1 MASVQHLPYNPTADT
16 IELADGSRW
25 VREKTCHVTSDE
37 VAIFDG
43 GFENGGFE
51 ETEYEF
57 SCEHIVSSRAD
68 MPAPLFCPWC
78 GARVV
83 DEEQDASEPI

>member
-1 MASVQHLPYNPTADT
+1 MASVQHLPFNPTADT

-25 VREKTCHVTSDE
+25 VREKTCHVVEFARCSWRKRGI
-37 VAIFDG
+37 VRRIV
-43 GFENGGFE
+43 
-51 ETEYEF
+51 EYR
-57 SCEHIVSSRAD
+57 CSRCGAEPWAD
-68 MPAPLFCPWC
+68 RDSVTRYCPNC

>member
-1 MASVQHLPYNPTADT
+1 MASVQHLPFNPTADI

-25 VREKTCHVTSDE
+25 VREKTCHVTNVE

-43 GFENGGFE
+43 GFE
-51 ETEYEF
+51 ETEFEF
-57 SCEHIVSSRAD
+57 SCEHAMCS
-68 MPAPLFCPWC
+68 PAGIHTPRFCPWC